1 MGIEL
6 NIDSLLKI
14 VNMIMALM
22 RTLINEG
29 LLDDLL

>member
-29 LLDDLL
+29 LLDGLL